1 MRQFFRL
8 RVIPGE
14 EPNCELSAVNTSSC
28 WKNGYLSLL
37 EGGSQRCT
45 IIFTIAQSMSH
56 LEACTFVW
64 LPHLGKSHQY
74 CGQPF
79 PGKIIKL
86 SLGNSLAVQ
95 RTSLLAQMVK
105 YLVQCGRPV
114 FDCWV
119 RKIPWRREWQITL
132 VFLPGEFHGQRN
144 PWAIVHGVTK
154 SQIRLSNYYHHHLA
168 VQWLRLHTL
177 TAKGLGPLLG

>member
-79 PGKIIKL
+79 PGKNYKIK
-86 SLGNSLAVQ
+86 S
-95 RTSLLAQMVK
+95 
-105 YLVQCGRPV
+105 
-114 FDCWV
+114 
-119 RKIPWRREWQITL
+119 
-132 VFLPGEFHGQRN
+132 GEFPGSSKDF
-144 PWAIVHGVTK
+144 PVGSDGKVSGTMWKTCV
-154 SQIRLSNYYHHHLA
+154 
-168 VQWLRLHTL
+168 
-177 TAKGLGPLLG
+177 